1 MMELLPRIFQA
12 DFLKGMSV
20 TFRTQSPKH
29 IYTEEYPPEPPMVAE
44 RYPGPEGA
52 IWDRHRLEEGPTPTR
67 YTR

>member
-1 MMELLPRIFQA
+1 MQERVPRIFQA

-29 IYTEEYPPEPPMVAE
+29 IYTEEYPLEPPMVAE
-44 RYPGPEGA
+44 RYRSAEGA
-52 IWDRHRLEEGPTPTR
+52 IWDRHRLEERPTPAR